1 MDPRSFP
8 RRMLPQ
14 SQIRKVSLAMSSIH
28 QFLSSTSLHE
38 SNYVLALASLPN
50 YYVASA
56 SSPSNKITL
65 FDKAGL
71 RSVQILPGHED
82 ATTYL
87 RTIYALGGSTRSTLL
102 SSGKD
107 GCVRAWDERS
117 GGVSIQSEPTCLLQ
131 QKHIVLRLKEM
142 IGSQ

>member
-1 MDPRSFP
+1 
-8 RRMLPQ
+8 
-14 SQIRKVSLAMSSIH
+14 MSSIH
-28 QFLSSTSLHE
+28 KFASLRE
-38 SNYVLALASLPN
+38 SHYVLSLASLPN
-50 YYVASA
+50 YYAASA

-71 RSVQILPGHED
+71 GSVQVFPGHED

-87 RTIYALGGSTRSTLL
+87 RTVHALGGSTRSTLL

-117 GGVSIQSEPTCLLQ
+117 GTVGIQSEFARFLRT
-131 QKHIVLRLKEM
+131 KHVL
-142 IGSQ
+142 